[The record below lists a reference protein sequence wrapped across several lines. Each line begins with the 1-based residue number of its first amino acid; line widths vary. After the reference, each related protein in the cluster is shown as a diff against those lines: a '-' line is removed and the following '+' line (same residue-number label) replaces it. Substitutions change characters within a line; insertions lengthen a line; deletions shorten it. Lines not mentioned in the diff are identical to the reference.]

1 MTDTANT
8 IKHHVTDALL
18 MAYSAGTLPE
28 AFSLTVAAHVSM
40 CDDCRARL
48 GAFDTVGGA
57 LIEQGTAEDVASDS
71 LAATMALIRAGGPKD
86 RPAPTRKPMPRADG
100 LPGPLQDYI
109 GGGLDKVRWRHVGM
123 GVKQAILPTSRDA
136 TARLLF
142 IPAGAAVPDH
152 GHGGTELTL
161 VLQGAFMDE
170 VDHFGPGDLEVA
182 NEDLDHTPVADIG
195 ADCICLA
202 ATDAPLRFR
211 SMIPRLAQPFL
222 RI

>member
-1 MTDTANT
+1 MTDTKNT
-8 IKHHVTDALL
+8 IKHHLTDALL

-57 LIEQGTAEDVASDS
+57 LIERGAAADVASDS
-71 LAATMALIRAGGPKD
+71 LAATMALIRADGPKVG
-86 RPAPTRKPMPRADG
+86 PASKPRVDG

-152 GHGGTELTL
+152 GHAGTELTL
-161 VLQGAFMDE
+161 VLQGAFVDE

>member
-1 MTDTANT
+1 M
-8 IKHHVTDALL
+8 KHTHINHHLTDALL
-18 MAYSAGTLPE
+18 MAYAAGALPE

-48 GAFDTVGGA
+48 GAFDCVGGA
-57 LIEQGTAEDVASDS
+57 VLDRSEAVPMAEDS
-71 LAATMALIRAGGPKD
+71 LGATLARIRQGAPAERSRP
-86 RPAPTRKPMPRADG
+86 RPASPG
-100 LPGPLQDYI
+100 VLPAPLRDYV
-109 GGGLDKVRWRHVGM
+109 GGDLDAVRWRPVGM

-136 TARLLF
+136 SARLLY

-152 GHGGTELTL
+152 GHRGTELTL
-161 VLQGAFMDE
+161 VLQGAFVDE
-170 VDHFGPGDLEVA
+170 TDRYGPGDVEIA
-182 NEDLDHTPVADIG
+182 TEEFDHMPVADIG

-211 SMIPRLAQPFL
+211 GIVPRLAQPFL